1 VSLLDD
7 VKQAVNGWFDAAL
20 GKPLDAAL
28 AKVRAAVSG
37 RSVEQ
42 TVKPEVEAFF
52 SAMTGWDQHLR
63 RLEAAAA
70 QISPPDPQVQAYV
83 AAIRQKR
90 DLLWTQ
96 ATDPNAA
103 RPATSGAPV
112 GFFPAIPAGTAVVF
126 TAVCAVAVAGFGTLA
141 VSEVGAAWAMSNKG
155 EAEAELSRTK
165 LAADE
170 LEARVQA
177 SKEGRQLPST
187 TLPGL
192 TAPRDNDGVQTAVKV
207 AIGAAAVAAVVA
219 GLAYLLGRRT

>member
-1 VSLLDD
+1 MSLLDD

-126 TAVCAVAVAGFGTLA
+126 TAICAVAVAGFG
-141 VSEVGAAWAMSNKG
+141 M
-155 EAEAELSRTK
+155 
-165 LAADE
+165 
-170 LEARVQA
+170 A
-177 SKEGRQLPST
+177 STMLVRRLVGRQFPFNHGSA
-187 TLPGL
+187 L
-192 TAPRDNDGVQTAVKV
+192 TATPSAGQLRP
-207 AIGAAAVAAVVA
+207 AAVLMARMVPTRV
-219 GLAYLLGRRT
+219 LPLQPR

>member
-126 TAVCAVAVAGFGTLA
+126 TAICAVAVARLALAGARRLRLRPPGPVSFGHRSPPAPTMGRASYRLLPGRA
-141 VSEVGAAWAMSNKG
+141 
-155 EAEAELSRTK
+155 LSRPK
-165 LAADE
+165 
-170 LEARVQA
+170 
-177 SKEGRQLPST
+177 
-187 TLPGL
+187 
-192 TAPRDNDGVQTAVKV
+192 
-207 AIGAAAVAAVVA
+207 
-219 GLAYLLGRRT
+219 